1 MCRFVFH
8 DALNRMKIC
17 CCLLMLIVFL
27 GFSCLR
33 HESAAVA
40 VSTYLAVI
48 RNKSWYLDADNV
60 LIVPETHAY
69 LHMSKLQ

>member
-1 MCRFVFH
+1 
-8 DALNRMKIC
+8 
-17 CCLLMLIVFL
+17 MLIVFL